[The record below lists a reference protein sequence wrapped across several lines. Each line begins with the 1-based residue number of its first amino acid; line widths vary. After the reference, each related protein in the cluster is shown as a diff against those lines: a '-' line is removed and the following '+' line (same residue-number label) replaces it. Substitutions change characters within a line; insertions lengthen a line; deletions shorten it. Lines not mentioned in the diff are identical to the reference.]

1 MTAADYIKPD
11 SKATATKQQAIES
24 LQKRVVMQ
32 QQQLRNI
39 DPRLEEYYLD
49 LCQHSTTEPDDP
61 TTATTC
67 GSCSEHCDF
76 CACCAPTPSATNSLK
91 T

>member
-39 DPRLEEYYLD
+39 DPRLEVSI
-49 LCQHSTTEPDDP
+49 H
-61 TTATTC
+61 
-67 GSCSEHCDF
+67 
-76 CACCAPTPSATNSLK
+76 APTWGATV
-91 T
+91 